1 MLQHSPLPEPKPL
14 RAGLIGFGVVGAGTH
29 VVLRSNGEMIRAR
42 AGCAIELRAVATRT
56 MSRARAVAEDG
67 VELLQDPLQL
77 ARHPELDVVIEAMGG
92 TTEARRAVLEAIAH
106 GKHVVTANKALLAM
120 HGEEIFSAARAKG
133 VSVGFEAAVAVSIP
147 IVKALREG
155 LVANRIEWLAGIVNG
170 TSNYVLTRMG
180 AVGRS
185 FAQALAEAQAL
196 GYAEADPALDVG
208 GEDAA
213 HKLALLA
220 AMAFGGPPRLD
231 AVHVEGITGVQ
242 PQDFLHARRLG
253 YAVKLLAV
261 AQPLDD
267 GALQLRV
274 HPALVPRQ
282 SLLAQVDG
290 RMNGIMVKGD
300 AAGVTLYCGAG
311 AGACE
316 TASAVVADLVDLA
329 RALRCTGQ
337 GLSVPALGFAT
348 DTVPPTVS
356 PIGDLRLRHYLR
368 VPLSQA
374 DAGAR
379 VIDALAGQGVRAE
392 RGVLTRDT
400 LVLLTNEVAES
411 HVAAAVAALPAVAG
425 ASGPV
430 MRLRVEPLA

>member
-42 AGCAIELRAVATRT
+42 A
-56 MSRARAVAEDG
+56 VAEDG
-67 VELLQDPLQL
+67 VELLRDPLQL
-77 ARHPELDVVIEAMGG
+77 ARHPGLDVVIEAMGG
-92 TTEARRAVLEAIAH
+92 TTDARRAVLEAIAH

-185 FAQALAEAQAL
+185 FAQALAEAQAW

-220 AMAFGGPPRLD
+220 AMASGGPPRLD
-231 AVHVEGITGVQ
+231 AMHVEGITGVQ

-300 AAGVTLYCGAG
+300 AAGVPLYCGAG

-316 TASAVVADLVDLA
+316 TAARHAGTADRRSGRIARRRGRGCAASGGRRRRPRDTAACGAAGVNWIGGPGATARRTRQPSFGHRWWVATRSKAWLECSCACLRSLGAFRGLGLA
-329 RALRCTGQ
+329 TMTF
-337 GLSVPALGFAT
+337 S
-348 DTVPPTVS
+348 PPTW
-356 PIGDLRLRHYLR
+356 GTRAGRH
-368 VPLSQA
+368 
-374 DAGAR
+374 
-379 VIDALAGQGVRAE
+379 
-392 RGVLTRDT
+392 
-400 LVLLTNEVAES
+400 
-411 HVAAAVAALPAVAG
+411 
-425 ASGPV
+425 
-430 MRLRVEPLA
+430 

>member
-1 MLQHSPLPEPKPL
+1 MLQDSPPTEPKLL
-14 RAGLIGFGVVGAGTH
+14 RAGLIGFGIVGAGTH
-29 VVLRSNGEMIRAR
+29 AVLRSNSDLIRAR
-42 AGCAIELRAVATRT
+42 AGCAIEIRAVATRT
-56 MSRARAVAEDG
+56 LSRAHAVADDR
-67 VELLQDPLQL
+67 VALLQDPQQL
-77 ARHPELDVVIEAMGG
+77 ARHPDLDVVIEAMGG
-92 TTEARRAVLEAIAH
+92 TTDARCAVLEAIAH
-106 GKHVVTANKALLAM
+106 GKHVVTANKALLAV
-120 HGEEIFSAARAKG
+120 HGEEIFAAARARG

-180 AVGRS
+180 AAGCS
-185 FAQALAEAQAL
+185 FPQALAEAQAL

-208 GEDAA
+208 GEDSA

-261 AQPLDD
+261 AQTLAD

-311 AGACE
+311 AGASE

-329 RALRCTGQ
+329 RALRGN
-337 GLSVPALGFAT
+337 GRGPSVPALGFAT
-348 DTVPPTVS
+348 DTVPPAMS
-356 PIGDLRLRHYLR
+356 PIGDLRARHYLR
-368 VPLSQA
+368 VPLAQA

-392 RGVLTRDT
+392 RGAQTRDT
-400 LVLLTNEVAES
+400 LVLLTDEVAES
-411 HVAAAVAALPAVAG
+411 HVAAAAAALPAMAG
-425 ASGPV
+425 TIAPV
-430 MRLRVEPLA
+430 VRLRVEPLA